1 MDLRGLLLRRG
12 SREGK
17 GREGKGREMGKREVG
32 GRGSDGREGKKCN
45 LTSEWKWSKVIN

>member
-17 GREGKGREMGKREVG
+17 GREMGKGEVG